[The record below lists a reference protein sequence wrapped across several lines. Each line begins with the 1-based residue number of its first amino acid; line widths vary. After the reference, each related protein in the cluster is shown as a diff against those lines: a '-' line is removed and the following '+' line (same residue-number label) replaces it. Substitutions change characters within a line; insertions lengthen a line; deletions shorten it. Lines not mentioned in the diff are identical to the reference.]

1 MSSPSDSS
9 SEGPG
14 SEGPVPSDSTS
25 VDGTSV
31 DGKSATHE
39 DNAPAADFGGSV
51 NAIFAE
57 NAVAKITR
65 TAVDA
70 LANNNPPTHYP
81 EYVPQTG
88 PRKGQYA
95 LRDADFWTCGFFPG
109 SVYLVLE
116 RLIKFPHAVPSLP
129 AASHDSIQTI
139 LESTAEAWDG
149 PIRAMAGRTDTHD
162 MAFIVMLSQRARYE
176 LYHDAR
182 AREAVVTAAYA
193 LHSRYNARVGAI
205 RSWDKLDQN
214 GVRIDSL
221 DDDFLVI
228 VDSMI
233 NLELLYY
240 VAGLT
245 GDAALATAATAHAN
259 TVMRSLFRNE
269 SADSSDKDKGGAMHM
284 YSTFHVANFS
294 PRTGALKETRTAQGY
309 ARDSTWARG
318 QAWGILGFAR
328 TFART
333 RQPRFAR
340 AAAGLANYFL
350 KRLDT
355 APACVEVAG
364 CAGPRRGRYV
374 PLWDF
379 DAPVTEVDS
388 GSGGEEANKNETENK
403 CGPLRDSSAG
413 IIAAN
418 GMLILSQAL
427 RGHGADAVLQ
437 KDLDADRYLQA
448 AFAIVEDTLAL
459 SLARETAEFVP
470 GSLTTEAAAG
480 TTAETAAETTKTTV
494 RDTHADRT
502 FAAILKHAT
511 ANANARDHDRYWN
524 HGLVYADY
532 YLLEFGNNL
541 LRMGLV

>member
-14 SEGPVPSDSTS
+14 SEGPFHSDNTS

-31 DGKSATHE
+31 DEKAFSQGSPSTE
-39 DNAPAADFGGSV
+39 APFGGLF
-51 NAIFAE
+51 APIFAE

-88 PRKGQYA
+88 PQKGQYA

-109 SVYLVLE
+109 SVYLMLE
-116 RLIKFPHAVPSLP
+116 RFVKFPHA
-129 AASHDSIQTI
+129 AATGHALLKDVQAT
-139 LESTAEAWDG
+139 LENTTESWDG

-182 AREAVVTAAYA
+182 AHDAVVTAAYA
-193 LHSRYNARVGAI
+193 LHSRYNATVGAI

-214 GVRIDSL
+214 GVLINSL
-221 DDDFLVI
+221 EDDFLVI
-228 VDSMI
+228 VDSMC

-245 GDAALATAATAHAN
+245 GDESLATAATAHAD
-259 TVMRSLFRNE
+259 TVMRSLFRHE
-269 SADSSDKDKGGAMHM
+269 SSLSSLESSPDGSREKHPETDSPSARPACEE

-309 ARDSTWARG
+309 HRDSTWARG

-328 TFART
+328 TFVRT

-350 KRLDT
+350 RRLET
-355 APACVEVAG
+355 APACVEVEG
-364 CAGPRRGRYV
+364 CTGPKRGRYV

-379 DAPVTEVDS
+379 DAPITEVEVDS
-388 GSGGEEANKNETENK
+388 SSATT
-403 CGPLRDSSAG
+403 GPLRDSSAG
-413 IIAAN
+413 VVAAN

-427 RGHGADAVLQ
+427 RGQAG
-437 KDLDADRYLQA
+437 KDLLGLDADHYLQA
-448 AFAIVEDTLAL
+448 AYNIVEDTLAL
-459 SLARETAEFVP
+459 SLARETAEFVVDTNDTK
-470 GSLTTEAAAG
+470 S
-480 TTAETAAETTKTTV
+480 ETAATTTV